1 MTTYTDVFGNDTIP
15 PAGQAYAAV
24 SLTADTQFYWP
35 EMPGSAYI
43 AASILEVTAD
53 GNHQLRMPPA
63 NQVSNG
69 RDCVI
74 VNKGANTFTITDSAA
89 STIFTLEAGIS
100 AYLYITDNS
109 TAAGTWGTF
118 TYGAGTASSASTSL
132 AGAGL
137 TSLGGLIVANDLVV
151 FSTTDYS
158 VLVGD
163 RAHLIVFTAGSAAAD
178 LPTVASLTN
187 GYFVGFRNSGTGTT
201 TITPAGGVLI
211 DGASTKTLSPTESLI
226 CYTDGSNWYTV
237 GHGRSTTFQF
247 TSFLKDLTGIAA
259 YTMTT
264 ADAANKLL
272 IFSGAPSAN
281 TTITIPAITAV
292 YYIQILTSNAYTVAF
307 KTSTGTTVTL
317 NQNDYAIILC
327 DGVDTAL
334 AQTADTPPNMALAT
348 GTLAAA
354 NGGTGQNSSGWAGVP
369 VVAAGTWSV
378 ETALPATRG
387 GTGVANNVANTVTFS
402 GNYGLTLTLSNTTSV
417 TLPTTGT
424 LATLG
429 VAQSWTAAQ
438 TYDNS
443 MLKLKGS
450 STGVTTFT
458 SANAGASNY
467 TLTLPAATDTVA
479 ALGTAQ
485 SWTAA
490 QTFDNST
497 VKIKGSSTGVTTI
510 TSANAGASNYTLTV
524 PAVTDTVA
532 LLGTAQ
538 TFSAAQ
544 NFTSDIKLTGSSGTS
559 GQVLTSA
566 GSGAAPTWTTPA
578 TGSDSITITTRTSD
592 TILGAGDVGTLILY
606 TSGTF
611 TQTFTAAATLGS
623 GWFVYIRN
631 AGTGIITLNPNAS
644 ETIDGLTTALVYPGE
659 SFMVLC
665 NGTNFYTVGRGKSVT
680 YSVSYSSVTSWT
692 ISQPFTDTE
701 VYSFDVEFSNV
712 IPSGSGLTL
721 IRDGADDGWY
731 GGRIDFSTTH
741 SGLSWSSS
749 PATDIGKSSSNQSSL
764 KMNVS
769 GFRDTSYLKVFGNI
783 ATLGGGYSGSFGAVV
798 SDASVS
804 SIGITNSAA
813 ATGRYVVTLYR
824 H

>member
-15 PAGQAYAAV
+15 PAGQAYSVV

-43 AASILEVTAD
+43 ATSILEVTAD

-63 NQVSNG
+63 NQVSKG

-74 VNKGANTFTITDSAA
+74 VNKGANTFTITDSTA
-89 STIFTLEAGIS
+89 STIFTLGAGVS
-100 AYLYITDNS
+100 AYLYIADNS
-109 TAAGTWGTF
+109 TAAGTWGAF

-132 AGAGL
+132 AGNGL
-137 TSLGGLIVANDLVV
+137 KASSNLIVANELVSLQPTNYTV
-151 FSTTDYS
+151 VS
-158 VLVGD
+158 GD
-163 RAHLIVFTAGSAAAD
+163 RAHLIAFTSGSTTCT
-178 LPTVASLTN
+178 LPTTSS
-187 GYFVGFRNSGTGTT
+187 VGDGFFFMVRNSGSG
-201 TITPAGGVLI
+201 TITLTPSGGVYI
-211 DGASTKTLSPTESLI
+211 DGEASKALAPTEGLI
-226 CYTDGSNWYTV
+226 CYTDGTNWYTV
-237 GHGRSTTFQF
+237 GHGRSTSFQF
-247 TSFLKDLTGIAA
+247 TAFVKDLTGIAA
-259 YTMTT
+259 YSMTT
-264 ADAANKLL
+264 TDAANKLL
-272 IFSGAPSAN
+272 QFTGAPSAN
-281 TTITIPAITAV
+281 TTITIPSVVAV
-292 YYIQILTSNAYTVAF
+292 YYVQINTSNAHTVAF
-307 KTSTGTTVTL
+307 KTATGTTVTL

-327 DGVDTAL
+327 DGVDTVL
-334 AQTADTPPNMALAT
+334 AQTASTPPNVSVAT
-348 GTLAAA
+348 GILPNA
-354 NGGTGQNSSGWAGVP
+354 NGGTGQNSATWTGVP
-369 VVAAGTWSV
+369 QVVSGTWSAAAAV
-378 ETALPATRG
+378 AANYG
-387 GTGVANNVANTVTFS
+387 GTGVANNAANTITFS

-424 LATLG
+424 LAALG

-443 MLKLKGS
+443 TLKLKGS
-450 STGVTTFT
+450 SIGVTTFT

-544 NFTSDIKLTGSSGTS
+544 NFTSDIKLSGSSGTS

-578 TGSDSITITTRTSD
+578 TGSDSIAITTRTSN
-592 TILGAGDVGTLILY
+592 TILGAGDAGTLILY

-611 TQTFTAAATLGS
+611 TQTFTAASTLGS

-631 AGTGIITLNPNAS
+631 AGTGIITLDPNAS

-665 NGTNFYTVGRGKSVT
+665 DGTNFYTVGRGKSVT

-712 IPSGSGLTL
+712 IPSGGGLTL
-721 IRDGADDGWY
+721 IHDGAGGGWY
-731 GGRIDFSTTH
+731 GGMIDFSTTH

-749 PATDIGKSSSNQSSL
+749 SVANIGGSSGSQSSL

-783 ATLGGGYSGSFGAVV
+783 AALASGKSGSFGAVV

-804 SIGITNSAA
+804 SIGIADSAA

>member
-43 AASILEVTAD
+43 ATSILEVTAD

-74 VNKGANTFTITDSAA
+74 VNKGANTFTITDSTA
-89 STIFTLEAGIS
+89 STIFTLGAGVS
-100 AYLYITDNS
+100 AYLYIADNS

-137 TSLGGLIVANDLVV
+137 TALGGLIVANDLVV
-151 FSTTDYS
+151 FSATDYS

-163 RAHLIVFTAGSAAAD
+163 RAHLIVFTAGSAAAN

-211 DGASTKTLSPTESLI
+211 DGAATKTLSPTESLI
-226 CYTDGSNWYTV
+226 CYTDMSNWYTV

-247 TSFLKDLTGIAA
+247 TSFLKDLTGIAS

-281 TTITIPAITAV
+281 VTITIPAVTAV
-292 YYIQILTSNAYTVAF
+292 YYIQVLTSNAYTVAF

-317 NQNDYAIILC
+317 NQNDRAIILC

-348 GTLAAA
+348 GILAAV
-354 NGGTGQNSSGWAGVP
+354 NGGTGQNSSGWTGVP
-369 VVAAGTWSV
+369 VIAAGAWSV

-402 GNYGLTLTLSNTTSV
+402 GNYGLTLTLTNTTAI
-417 TLPTTGT
+417 TLPTSGT
-424 LATLG
+424 LAALG
-429 VAQSWTAAQ
+429 DVQSWTAAQ

-443 MLKLKGS
+443 TWKLKGS

-566 GSGAAPTWTTPA
+566 GSGAAPTWATP
-578 TGSDSITITTRTSD
+578 G
-592 TILGAGDVGTLILY
+592 GGG
-606 TSGTF
+606 
-611 TQTFTAAATLGS
+611 
-623 GWFVYIRN
+623 
-631 AGTGIITLNPNAS
+631 
-644 ETIDGLTTALVYPGE
+644 ALVYLATTTASGSASTVSLTSGFSSTYDE
-659 SFMVLC
+659 YVVVI
-665 NGTNFYTVGRGKSVT
+665 TNLYTVANGEDLSCRIRTGST
-680 YSVSYSSVTSWT
+680 WLTTSSYYYH
-692 ISQPFTDTE
+692 TDTSNQGATTYGTALTSGGGNSLIMLGSSITSDQSSTPLTVKLE
-701 VYSFDVEFSNV
+701 LYGVNTVGPNKVILSNGYSTGGYVRGIATRAYVNV
-712 IPSGSGLTL
+712 SAAINGIQFFSGSN
-721 IRDGADDGWY
+721 IY
-731 GGRIDFSTTH
+731 GTF
-741 SGLSWSSS
+741 
-749 PATDIGKSSSNQSSL
+749 K
-764 KMNVS
+764 
-769 GFRDTSYLKVFGNI
+769 
-783 ATLGGGYSGSFGAVV
+783 
-798 SDASVS
+798 
-804 SIGITNSAA
+804 
-813 ATGRYVVTLYR
+813 LYGVAKA
-824 H
+824 